1 MAGVTDSRPALAGVT
16 VLDLAT
22 FLAAPLCATFL
33 GEFGAEVIKVEQ
45 PGVGDDLRRL
55 GASAGG
61 SGSSYWWFVEARN
74 KKSITC
80 NLRDPEGQALI
91 RRLVASTA
99 VVTENFRPGTLER
112 WNLGWAELSRVRP
125 ALVMLRI
132 SAFGQTGPH
141 RARPGFGR
149 IAAAVGGLAYLSGY
163 PDRPPVSPG
172 TPTVPDYLAGVF
184 GALGTLVAL
193 RHAEG
198 TGEGQVVDLGLYE
211 PVLRVLD
218 DAIAVYGASGH
229 VRERIGSGTESAV
242 PHNHYRSRDGR
253 WLAIACTNDRM
264 FERLL
269 QALGRPELKDDARM
283 ASVSARLAHRE
294 LVDGLVA
301 AWVAERDAAEALS
314 VLEAAE
320 VPSSLV
326 ASVRDL
332 FEDPQVRARENI
344 LSLVAPLIGTVAMPA
359 VVPRLTLTPG
369 RVEHAGPVTPGE
381 RKAERYGGGAPP
393 SPADPPRPPPRG
405 GLLRFRAP
413 PPPFSGGRP
422 ASSAPF
428 KP

>member
-1 MAGVTDSRPALAGVT
+1 VTGSRGALDGVT

-22 FLAAPLCATFL
+22 FLAAPVCATLF

-55 GASAGG
+55 GRAATPGA
-61 SGSSYWWFVEARN
+61 SYWWLVEARN

-91 RRLVASTA
+91 RRLVAGA
-99 VVTENFRPGTLER
+99 HVVAENFRPGTLER
-112 WNLGWAELSRVRP
+112 WHLGWAELSAVRP
-125 ALVMLRI
+125 SLVMVRI
-132 SAFGQTGPH
+132 SAFGQTGPL
-141 RARPGFGR
+141 REKPGFGR

-184 GALGTLVAL
+184 GAAGALIAL
-193 RHAEG
+193 RHAER

-218 DAIAVYGASGH
+218 DAIAVYGATGH

-264 FERLL
+264 FGRLA
-269 QALGRPELKDDARM
+269 QAFGRPELARDPRM
-283 ASVSARLAHRE
+283 ATTRARLEHRA
-294 LVDGLVA
+294 LVDDLVA
-301 AWVAERDAAEALS
+301 EWVAGRDAADALAA
-314 VLEAAE
+314 LEGAE

-332 FEDPQVRARENI
+332 FENPQVAARDDI
-344 LSLVAPLIGTVAMPA
+344 LTVPVPGLGALRMPA
-359 VVPRLTLTPG
+359 VVPRLTGTPG
-369 RVEHAGPVTPGE
+369 RVERAGPATPGE
-381 RKAERYGGGAPP
+381 HNEEIYGERLGLAHAELERLRA
-393 SPADPPRPPPRG
+393 RG
-405 GLLRFRAP
+405 VI
-413 PPPFSGGRP
+413 
-422 ASSAPF
+422 
-428 KP
+428 